1 MTICLPPPLI
11 PEEPQTPEEPQVFLG
26 KSILMSPPPVTASHL
41 ALVKSAATTAS
52 LCSAGKQCVRIAIS
66 WRGYDGSGGRNH
78 KSGGAKQ
85 AASGGDSGNDD
96 GGQEEQRRGWAGMMP
111 ALWYS

>member
-1 MTICLPPPLI
+1 MFSW
-11 PEEPQTPEEPQVFLG
+11 QVRAH
-26 KSILMSPPPVTASHL
+26 T
-41 ALVKSAATTAS
+41 LVVHKRGNVKLNARR
-52 LCSAGKQCVRIAIS
+52 QCVRIAIS
-66 WRGYDGSGGRNH
+66 WRGYDGSGSRNH